1 MSFNNH
7 DTNNHINL
15 GNYEEFF
22 ILYMDNELTAEQM
35 EMVDYFL
42 SAHPD
47 LQSEFELL
55 MSTRLT
61 PETFSIS
68 KEDLMADSMK
78 IELIDEDLL
87 LYLDKELSPEQS
99 RVVELELASNPSYK
113 AQHTLLLTAQ
123 LDTAETISYPNKEE
137 LYHRTE
143 RRIVAFR
150 PWMRVAA
157 AAILLLSVSGVVY
170 FGKQGLQNGTGPTVA
185 ATTSPVKQT
194 APASDPVLNSGAP
207 VKNNE
212 QAALPK
218 TVEDVAKNNEVNQQ
232 KAGG

>member
-7 DTNNHINL
+7 DNKDHINL

-22 ILYMDNELTAEQM
+22 ILYMDNELTTEQM
-35 EMVDYFL
+35 EMVDHFL

-55 MSTRLT
+55 MSTRLP

-87 LYLDKELSPEQS
+87 LYVDKELSPEQS

-113 AQHTLLLTAQ
+113 
-123 LDTAETISYPNKEE
+123 
-137 LYHRTE
+137 
-143 RRIVAFR
+143 
-150 PWMRVAA
+150 
-157 AAILLLSVSGVVY
+157 
-170 FGKQGLQNGTGPTVA
+170 
-185 ATTSPVKQT
+185 
-194 APASDPVLNSGAP
+194 
-207 VKNNE
+207 
-212 QAALPK
+212 
-218 TVEDVAKNNEVNQQ
+218 
-232 KAGG
+232 